1 MKVLRKI
8 EELRKELGNKKES
21 KIVLVPTMGY
31 LHSGHLALVKKAKE
45 FGDIVIMSIFVNP
58 IQFGPNEDFDKYPRD
73 FQRDEQLAESVG
85 VDYIFYPERDEM
97 YKNHKTYVS
106 VSDITELLCGEKRP
120 GHFTGVATVVLKLFN
135 IVKPYAAV
143 FGLKDA
149 QQVRVIEKM
158 VEDLNVDIK
167 IIRAEIV
174 REESGLA
181 LSSRNKYL
189 SQPGK
194 EKAVALSKSL
204 EMAKKL
210 IESGERSTAVLKEKI
225 AEFILKE
232 AEDAKIDYIEIV
244 DYEKMEK
251 TEKIT
256 GEILIAEAVFIDGVR
271 LIDNKIMK
279 I

>member
-8 EELRKELGNKKES
+8 EELRKELVNKKES

-31 LHSGHLALVKKAKE
+31 FHSGHLALVKKAKE
-45 FGDIVIMSIFVNP
+45 FGDIVVMSIFVNP

-73 FQRDEQLAESVG
+73 FKRDEQLAESAG

-167 IIRAEIV
+167 IVRAEII

-189 SQPGK
+189 SKQGK

-204 EMAKKL
+204 EMAKNL
-210 IESGERSTAVLKEKI
+210 IENGERTASVLKEKI

-251 TEKIT
+251 TEKLT
-256 GEILIAEAVFIDGVR
+256 GEVLIAEAVFIDGVR

>member
-8 EELRKELGNKKES
+8 EELRKELVNKKES

-45 FGDIVIMSIFVNP
+45 FGDIVVMSIFVNP

-73 FQRDEQLAESVG
+73 FKRDEQLAESAG

-167 IIRAEIV
+167 IVRAEII

-189 SQPGK
+189 SKQGK

-204 EMAKKL
+204 EMAKNL
-210 IESGERSTAVLKEKI
+210 IENGERTASVLKEKI

-251 TEKIT
+251 TEKLT
-256 GEILIAEAVFIDGVR
+256 GEVLIAEAVFIDGVR

>member
-8 EELRKELGNKKES
+8 EELRKELSSKKEL

-45 FGDIVIMSIFVNP
+45 FGDIVVMSIFVNP
-58 IQFGPNEDFDKYPRD
+58 IQFGPNEDFEKYPRD
-73 FQRDEQLAESVG
+73 FQRDEKLAESAG

-106 VSDITELLCGEKRP
+106 VSDITDILCGEKRP

-135 IVKPYAAV
+135 IVKPHAAV

-158 VEDLNVDIK
+158 VEDLNIDVK
-167 IIRAEIV
+167 IVRAEII

-189 SQPGK
+189 SQSGK
-194 EKAVALSKSL
+194 EKATALFKSL
-204 EMAKKL
+204 EMAKKM
-210 IESGERSTAVLKEKI
+210 IENGEKNTSVLKEKI

-232 AEDAKIDYIEIV
+232 AEDARIDYIEIV
-244 DYEKMEK
+244 NYEKMEK
-251 TEKIT
+251 IEHIA

>member
-8 EELRKELGNKKES
+8 EELRKELVNKKES

-45 FGDIVIMSIFVNP
+45 FGDIVVMSIFVNP

-73 FQRDEQLAESVG
+73 FKRDEQLAESAG

-167 IIRAEIV
+167 IVRAEII

-189 SQPGK
+189 SKQGK

-204 EMAKKL
+204 EMAKNL
-210 IESGERSTAVLKEKI
+210 IENGERTVSVLKDKI

-251 TEKIT
+251 TEKLT

>member
-8 EELRKELGNKKES
+8 EELRKELVNKKES

-45 FGDIVIMSIFVNP
+45 FGDIVVMSIFVNP

-73 FQRDEQLAESVG
+73 FKRDEQLAESAG

-167 IIRAEIV
+167 IVRAEII

-189 SQPGK
+189 SKQGK

-204 EMAKKL
+204 EMAKNL
-210 IESGERSTAVLKEKI
+210 IENGERTVSVLKDKI

-251 TEKIT
+251 TEKLT
-256 GEILIAEAVFIDGVR
+256 GEVLIAEAVFIDGVR